1 MPADP
6 LPQPTVEQIESALD
20 QLLTAIVEHDR
31 RRAEA
36 EAGAVSYPGKNFI
49 DDPIGHALRDGV
61 TKLGKCLFACTGSLA
76 ALEKTCERVAARDPA
91 YWALRADI
99 IDKWWDGI
107 GDERGRWAA

>member
-1 MPADP
+1 
-6 LPQPTVEQIESALD
+6 
-20 QLLTAIVEHDR
+20 VEHEHNR
-31 RRAEA
+31 IEA
-36 EAGAVSYPGKNFI
+36 AAAAGTVSCPSEDFI

-61 TKLGKCLFACTGSLA
+61 TKLGKCLFARTGSLA

-99 IDKWWDGI
+99 IDKWWDGV